1 MYEIAEAGPEMVGA
15 FDKAVLTDR
24 ATTDG
29 WSYWESGSAQS
40 WERVAQLTLRLT
52 ILDPDGSG
60 TRWATDGT
68 RRILRRKVTRA
79 TLAIFV
85 CRCDSRVKIHV
96 PVHAQKQREKKRKK
110 KSATRRVG
118 R

>member
-68 RRILRRKVTRA
+68 RRILRRKVRTRA

-96 PVHAQKQREKKRKK
+96 SVHAKKARETRKK
-110 KSATRRVG
+110 
-118 R
+118 